1 MKKICL
7 FLILVFFISLN
18 ALEFNLKEFRELPSD
33 FQAQMEPV
41 SDLDMVYCT
50 VLRVE
55 TEVPEKLSLKQK
67 IYKKEIIKPG
77 EYYFYITHK
86 EKNITFEAP
95 DYLSLT
101 VDVPTEGLKKGLV
114 YYVRLET
121 IPDVEVAMNIEPAAD
136 RVILDNTVLDKSNFR
151 YSPGK
156 YRLQIEKEGYQKVD
170 EIIEISSKNTIFN
183 YSLSKVIIKEKPEVV
198 TKPEI
203 EKEPETPKEPETEPI
218 TEPEKPQKFVV
229 ELYDFIVE
237 VVSCEMV
244 DRTLIIEFVITNKI
258 DDRELDIRRKRYSPH
273 SRIFDEAGN
282 EYKPQ
287 TVKFANK
294 TNDGHITHNLVS
306 EIPTAA
312 SLIFQKV
319 NKDIKLI
326 SLFELGLWAKDNRN
340 FKVTFR
346 NIPITKK

>member
-1 MKKICL
+1 MKKIGL

-41 SDLDMVYCT
+41 NDLDMEYCT

-55 TEVPEKLSLKQK
+55 TEVPEELSLKQK
-67 IYKKEIIKPG
+67 IYKTEIIQPG
-77 EYYFYITHK
+77 EYYFYITHT

-95 DYLSLT
+95 EYLSLT
-101 VDVPTEGLKKGLV
+101 VDAPQEGLKKGVV

-121 IPDVEVAMNIEPAAD
+121 IPDVEVTMNIEPAAD
-136 RVILDNTVLDKSNFR
+136 RVILDNKVLDKSNFR

-156 YRLQIEKEGYQKVD
+156 YRLQIEKEGYQKID

-198 TKPEI
+198 QKPVI
-203 EKEPETPKEPETEPI
+203 EKEPETEPVQ
-218 TEPEKPQKFVV
+218 EPEKPQKFIV
-229 ELYDFIVE
+229 ELYDFTFE

-258 DDRELDIRRKRYSPH
+258 DDRELDIHHKYRRPY

-282 EYKPQ
+282 EFKPQ

-319 NKDIKLI
+319 NKDIKSI
-326 SLFELGLWAKDNRN
+326 SLFELGLWTKDNGN

>member
-7 FLILVFFISLN
+7 FLIVVFFISLN

-41 SDLDMVYCT
+41 NDLDMEYCT

-55 TEVPEKLSLKQK
+55 SDVPEELSLKQK
-67 IYKKEIIKPG
+67 IYKKEIILPG
-77 EYYFYITHK
+77 EYYFYITHT
-86 EKNITFEAP
+86 EKDITFEAP
-95 DYLSLT
+95 EYLSLT

-121 IPDVEVAMNIEPAAD
+121 IKDVEVTMNIEPAAD
-136 RVILDNTVLDKSNFR
+136 RVILDNKVLDKSNFR
-151 YSPGK
+151 FSPGK

-183 YSLSKVIIKEKPEVV
+183 YSLSKEIIEEKPEAVLNPV
-198 TKPEI
+198 S
-203 EKEPETPKEPETEPI
+203 EPEEEPEPI
-218 TEPEKPQKFVV
+218 PEPEKSQKFVV
-229 ELYDFIVE
+229 ELYDFIFE
-237 VVSCEMV
+237 VTACEMV
-244 DRTLIIEFVITNKI
+244 DRTLIIEFVINNKI
-258 DDRELDIRRKRYSPH
+258 DDRELDIHRKRYSPH

-306 EIPTAA
+306 EIPTTA

-319 NKDIKLI
+319 DKDIKSI
-326 SLFELGLWAKDNRN
+326 SLFELGLWTKDNGN
-340 FKVTFR
+340 FKVSFR

>member
-41 SDLDMVYCT
+41 NDLDMEYCT

-55 TEVPEKLSLKQK
+55 SEVPEKLSLKQK
-67 IYKKEIIKPG
+67 IYKKEIIHTG

-95 DYLSLT
+95 EYLSLT
-101 VDVPTEGLKKGLV
+101 VDAPQEGLKKGLV

-121 IPDVEVAMNIEPAAD
+121 IQDVEVTINIEPVAD
-136 RVILDNTVLDKSNFR
+136 RVILDSKVLDKSNFR
-151 YSPGK
+151 FPPGK
-156 YRLQIEKEGYQKVD
+156 YRFQIEKEGYQKVD

-183 YSLSKVIIKEKPEVV
+183 YSLSKEIIEEKPEVV
-198 TKPEI
+198 QKPVI
-203 EKEPETPKEPETEPI
+203 EKEPETEPVP
-218 TEPEKPQKFVV
+218 EPEKPQKFIV
-229 ELYDFIVE
+229 ELYDFIFA

-258 DDRELDIRRKRYSPH
+258 DDRELDIHRKRYSPH

-294 TNDGHITHNLVS
+294 TNDGHIKHNLVS

-312 SLIFQKV
+312 NLIFQKV

-326 SLFELGLWAKDNRN
+326 SLFELGLWTKDNGN
-340 FKVTFR
+340 FKVSFR
-346 NIPITKK
+346 NIPIIKK

>member
-1 MKKICL
+1 MKKNCL

-41 SDLDMVYCT
+41 NDLDMEYCT

-55 TEVPEKLSLKQK
+55 SEVPEKLSLKQK
-67 IYKKEIIKPG
+67 IYKTEIIQPG

-95 DYLSLT
+95 EYLSLT
-101 VDVPTEGLKKGLV
+101 VDVPQDGLKKGLV

-121 IPDVEVAMNIEPAAD
+121 IPDVEVTINIEPAAD
-136 RVILDNTVLDKSNFR
+136 RVILDNKILDKSNFR
-151 YSPGK
+151 FPPGK
-156 YRLQIEKEGYQKVD
+156 YRFQIEKEGYQKVD

-183 YSLSKVIIKEKPEVV
+183 YSLSKEIIKEKPEVV

-203 EKEPETPKEPETEPI
+203 EKEPKTEPVP
-218 TEPEKPQKFVV
+218 EPDKPQKFVV
-229 ELYDFIVE
+229 ELYDFIFQ

-244 DRTLIIEFVITNKI
+244 DRTLIIEFKITNKI
-258 DDRELDIRRKRYSPH
+258 DDRELDIHHKYRRPH
-273 SRIFDEAGN
+273 SRIFDETGN
-282 EYKPQ
+282 EFFPQ

-306 EIPTAA
+306 EIQTAA

-326 SLFELGLWAKDNRN
+326 SLFELGLWAKDNGN
-340 FKVTFR
+340 FKVSFR